1 MNVVKLQA
9 LHCQCQQVWLEDNY
23 PTEGCIVIVNAACL
37 TFVLLYDVSRM
48 QFLEQN
54 AKALYYTQC
63 SRLIEQRS
71 RAITCKEIDHED

>member
-9 LHCQCQQVWLEDNY
+9 LHCQCQQVWLEDNH

-54 AKALYYTQC
+54 AKALYYTQSVPGSL
-63 SRLIEQRS
+63 SRGAEQLHV
-71 RAITCKEIDHED
+71 KK